1 MNHQLRR
8 TGAIAAITALSMGA
22 GAGVAASAA
31 SAASTPVAPSAPGE
45 TRILGLG
52 TLPVLGPVLT
62 PILDQVTTVL
72 PAPVVQTL
80 EQLPPVDLAT
90 VLGHADVP
98 QLTTL
103 LDTLSPTTLVD
114 ALDVLDLPL
123 IGDVLDTAMGGADG
137 ANLVANLLA
146 GAEGGQLTS
155 LLGALD
161 PAALDEIVN
170 TLLPAPLADILG
182 GASGGDLTTLVGA
195 LDPAKITQLLSTSP
209 DASTLTS
216 LISGLTGVLA
226 GGGSADALA
235 GPLAQLQA
243 LLAGLP
249 VGADLLQLDGLFGT
263 VTGLL
268 ETAGLADLPI
278 AGPLLETLTRATT
291 AEGATPTEAAST
303 LTTGLASLLGAR
315 PEPTPTPTP
324 APKPA
329 TPAPAA
335 PKPATPVAKP
345 ATPAPAAPAANRNY
359 RATIGKTV
367 LAKTR
372 KSATFTVTCP
382 KTAPKGCV
390 VKVSASLANK
400 KVLKP
405 TWIAVL
411 SGKSTKVTVKL
422 AKSATT
428 RLKSKGG
435 TLKFTAATAT
445 STTGAVSKSLKVKKV
460 AKKKAAKK

>member
-8 TGAIAAITALSMGA
+8 SSAIAAIAALSVGA
-22 GAGVAASAA
+22 GATVAVSAA
-31 SAASTPVAPSAPGE
+31 SAASTSVVSTAPGD
-45 TRILGLG
+45 TRLLGL
-52 TLPVLGPVLT
+52 TTWPVLGPVLT
-62 PILDQVTTVL
+62 PILDEVTTVL
-72 PAPVVQTL
+72 PAPMVQTL

-90 VLGHADVP
+90 VLGHADAP

-103 LDTLSPTTLVD
+103 LDTLSPSSLVD

-123 IGDVLDTAMGGADG
+123 VGEVLDTALSQADG

-146 GAEGGQLTS
+146 GADGGQLTS

-161 PAALDEIVN
+161 PVALEEIVN
-170 TLLPAPLADILG
+170 TLLPAPLAGVLG

-195 LDPAKITQLLSTSP
+195 LDPAKITELLTVSP
-209 DASTLTS
+209 DAATVTS

-249 VGADLLQLDGLFGT
+249 LGTDLLQLDGLFGT

-268 ETAGLADLPI
+268 GTAGLADLPI
-278 AGPLLETLTRATT
+278 AGPLLETLTRTST
-291 AEGATPTEAAST
+291 AGGATPTAAAST
-303 LTTGLASLLGAR
+303 LTSGLASLLGAR
-315 PEPTPTPTP
+315 PVPAPPAPAPAPKPATP

-329 TPAPAA
+329 TPAAVPA
-335 PKPATPVAKP
+335 PS
-345 ATPAPAAPAANRNY
+345 APAAVRKNY

-367 LAKTR
+367 LAKSR
-372 KSATFTVTCP
+372 KSTVFTVTCP

-405 TWIAVL
+405 KWIAVL
-411 SGKSTKVTVKL
+411 SGKSTKVRVKL
-422 AKSATT
+422 TKSATK

-435 TLKFTAATAT
+435 TLKFRAATAT
-445 STTGAVSKSLKVKKV
+445 STSGAVLKSLKVKKI
-460 AKKKAAKK
+460 ATKKAAKR